1 MSLTDIYNFWFD
13 NEDMWF
19 SSTPETDKIILD
31 KFSPILLNPPEIST
45 TWTHQESIGYI
56 LLFDQITRHVNR
68 NNSNK
73 EVIIQEHLE
82 KILPFAKNFYDNNK
96 YTIHSEEFAFVM
108 LPFRHTKKYEKFIFT
123 VNEAWDKLKNT
134 NSDSDSDS
142 IKNDYIR
149 FLKAS
154 YERYLKFSLNKQYEG
169 ENIILY
175 EPQSRKII
183 SDDLKEILDERCK
196 IAELMEN
203 TDDKIHKI
211 INYLDPKK
219 QYILS
224 LSGGVDSMV
233 LSYILHKKNIKF
245 VAVHISYCNRKECEQ
260 EVQFLKEW
268 CDIIQ
273 VKLYFREIHEIK
285 RKDCM
290 DYGLRELYE
299 EYTRDIRFNTYKLV
313 SEIINQDNSETNVF
327 LGHNKNDRFEN
338 ILTNIAGQ
346 SHYDNLTGMELIQN
360 MSDIN
365 FYRPLLNTTKE
376 EIYEFAHKLNIQHL
390 PNSTP
395 SWSQRGKIRDQV
407 KPTLMNWNPV
417 IVDSFFKLSKEL
429 GSYVKFIESLADDTA
444 QELKVKKVIRF
455 NINSIPTLEY
465 YWLHVFRVNDIWLT
479 TKSNINWVEKISYI
493 KDKFKTFEL
502 NNVSKVNLTKDKQI
516 LWKKINSNEIQ
527 IILT

>member
-13 NEDMWF
+13 NEVMWF
-19 SSTPETDKIILD
+19 SSTPETDKIISE
-31 KFSPILLNPPEIST
+31 KFSHILLNPPEIST
-45 TWTHQESIGYI
+45 NWTHQESIGYI

-68 NNSNK
+68 NKSNK
-73 EVIIQEHLE
+73 EEIILEHLE
-82 KILPFAKNFYDNNK
+82 KILPFAKYFYDNNK
-96 YTIHSEEFAFVM
+96 HTIQSEEFAFVM
-108 LPFRHTKKYEKFIFT
+108 LPFRHTKKYDLFLFAIK
-123 VNEAWDKLKNT
+123 EAWDKLN
-134 NSDSDSDS
+134 NANIES
-142 IKNDYIR
+142 IKNDLTR
-149 FLKAS
+149 FIKAS
-154 YERYLKFSLNKQYEG
+154 YERYLKFSLGKQYEG

-183 SDDLKEILDERCK
+183 SEELKVILDERCK
-196 IAELMEN
+196 IAELVEN
-203 TDDKIHKI
+203 TEDKIHKI

-245 VAVHISYCNRKECEQ
+245 TAVHISYCNRDECSQ

-273 VKLYFREIHEIK
+273 VKLYYREIHEIK

-290 DYGLRELYE
+290 EYGLRELYE

-313 SEIINQDNSETNVF
+313 SQILNPEIFETNVF

-360 MSDIN
+360 MSEIN

-376 EIYEFAHKLNIQHL
+376 DIYQFSHKLNIQHL

-417 IVDSFFKLSKEL
+417 IIDSFFKLSKDL
-429 GSYVKFIESLADDTA
+429 GSYVKFIENLADNVA
-444 QELKVKKVIRF
+444 QELFHNKVIKF
-455 NINSIPTLEY
+455 NIHTIPTLEY
-465 YWLHVFRVNDIWLT
+465 YWLHVFHVNDIWLT

-493 KDKFKTFEL
+493 KDKFESFEL
-502 NNVSKVNLTKDKQI
+502 NSISKLNLTKDKQI
-516 LWKKINSNEIQ
+516 LWKKINSEEIQ
-527 IILT
+527 INLI